1 MAISTLFP
9 QTPVEFQFSN
19 STQVTITH
27 NKGYFPEVQVVLSS
41 GEVVQ
46 ADITHTSVDVLV
58 VSFVNAI
65 SGSVYIR

>member
-1 MAISTLFP
+1 MARSTLFP

-58 VSFVNAI
+58 VTFVNAI